1 MTKALFRGLFV
12 VTLLLGANALADEF
26 VIGYVKTVQGQASV
40 VTAGRSVQAE
50 PGQAL
55 NLAMVLKT
63 GGNGSMGV
71 TLKDDTLLSIGPDTE
86 LVLDEFI
93 YAPAQ
98 GQLRLVARM
107 VRGSL
112 NYVSGWIAKLK
123 PDAVVVGTPT
133 GNIGVRGTHFVV
145 AVNQD

>member
-1 MTKALFRGLFV
+1 MLIARFRGLFIIA
-12 VTLLLGANALADEF
+12 LLVGANALADEA
-26 VIGYVKTVQGQASV
+26 VIGYVKTVQGQASL

-50 PGQAL
+50 PGLAL
-55 NLAMVLKT
+55 NSAMVLKT
-63 GGNGSMGV
+63 GSNASMGV
-71 TLKDDTLLSIGPDTE
+71 TLKDNTLLSIGPDTE
-86 LVLDEFI
+86 LVLDEFL

-98 GQLRLVARM
+98 GQFQLVARM

-123 PDAVVVGTPT
+123 PDAVSIRTPT

-145 AVNQD
+145 AVQQD